1 MHYSIC
7 FKNDHGLT
15 QRSECTRFKTDNDA
29 IAYGRNGGAEAA
41 IVEVWKGDHLLVRLE
56 RAGKT
61 PPSMQV

>member
-7 FKNDHGLT
+7 FKNDAGHT
-15 QRSECTRFKTDNDA
+15 QRSEFTPFETDNDA
-29 IAYGRNGGAEAA
+29 IAYGRLSRLETA

-56 RAGKT
+56 RTGKT